1 MPFRTFMDF
10 FFTSYRDPIFGLI
23 VLVAVVLLIIILSY
37 FWGIF
42 SNKNKQKIIDK
53 FVQKFDRTSDTSA
66 IFLALSTLASQDLI
80 KVGDALARN
89 GDWENAVLMY
99 LDALKKDGKLR
110 QSLLKKLGLAYIKTG
125 FFERA
130 KDAYMQLLATSP
142 RDEQALKKLIF
153 INEKLRDF
161 KACYECCDALGAQ
174 NMQNTSVSEL
184 RAYLQG
190 IQVSQ
195 QDINITQKIELLSA
209 IKPQTPFIKRLI
221 LEQKIANFSQIDAD
235 DLPALD
241 YCVDLLDERSLLL
254 AKQEN
259 SQNSF
264 ILELLKA
271 AKAAKIPAK
280 LAFDYE
286 CINCGANYP
295 VYFTRCPNCMGANST
310 KVVAKISKEQK

>member
-1 MPFRTFMDF
+1 MDF

-23 VLVAVVLLIIILSY
+23 VLVAAILLIIILSY

-130 KDAYMQLLATSP
+130 KDA
-142 RDEQALKKLIF
+142 
-153 INEKLRDF
+153 
-161 KACYECCDALGAQ
+161 
-174 NMQNTSVSEL
+174 
-184 RAYLQG
+184 
-190 IQVSQ
+190 
-195 QDINITQKIELLSA
+195 
-209 IKPQTPFIKRLI
+209 
-221 LEQKIANFSQIDAD
+221 
-235 DLPALD
+235 
-241 YCVDLLDERSLLL
+241 
-254 AKQEN
+254 
-259 SQNSF
+259 
-264 ILELLKA
+264 
-271 AKAAKIPAK
+271 
-280 LAFDYE
+280 
-286 CINCGANYP
+286 
-295 VYFTRCPNCMGANST
+295 
-310 KVVAKISKEQK
+310 